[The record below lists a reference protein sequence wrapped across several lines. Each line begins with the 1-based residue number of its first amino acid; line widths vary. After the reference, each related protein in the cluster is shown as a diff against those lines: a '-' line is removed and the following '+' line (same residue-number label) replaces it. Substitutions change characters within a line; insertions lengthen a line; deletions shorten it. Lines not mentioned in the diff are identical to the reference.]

1 MLIMN
6 QLSKLI
12 FAVAIFFM
20 NVNAFAQRK
29 NSPSQEPET
38 RITTID
44 KKMLFAKQDTALVFS
59 KRTSNNYPVI
69 EVNDKKRYQKIDG
82 FGYCLTG
89 GSAQLLMKMEAT
101 ERAKLLQNLFGT
113 AGEAIGISYL
123 RISIGASDLD
133 DHVFSYDDLPDGET
147 DADLTKFS
155 IDNDRRTGLIAVLKE
170 ILAINPTIKILGSPW
185 SPPVWMKTNHN
196 AKGGSLLPLYYDSYA
211 NYFVKYIAAMK
222 AEGVVIDAITVQNE
236 PLHPGNVPSMLMIAD
251 SQLVFIR
258 DHLGPLFKKQNIK
271 TKIILYDHNCDR
283 PDYPLTILNDPKA
296 RKYVDGSGFHL
307 YGGKITALTDVH
319 NAHRDKNI
327 YFTEQWTGGPEKF
340 SEDLI
345 GNILNLIIGATR
357 NWSRNVLQWNL
368 ASDPE
373 YNPHT
378 PGGCTS
384 CMGAVTINGSEVTKN
399 VAWYTIAHASK
410 FVRPGS
416 VRVESTTS
424 ESLRTTAFIT
434 PDKRHVLIVF
444 SASAGIQHFNIK
456 MKNKMAE
463 TQLPPFAV
471 ATYVW

>member
-1 MLIMN
+1 MN
-6 QLSKLI
+6 HLSKLL
-12 FAVAIFFM
+12 FAGALFFM
-20 NVNAFAQRK
+20 SVNAFAQHK
-29 NSPSQEPET
+29 NKSSQKPEI

-59 KRTSNNYPVI
+59 KRTGNNYPVI
-69 EVNDKKRYQKIDG
+69 EIDDKKRYQEIDG

-89 GSAQLLMKMEAT
+89 GSAQLLMKMEPA
-101 ERAKLLQNLFGT
+101 ERAALLQDLFGT
-113 AGEAIGISYL
+113 AGDAIGISYL

-133 DHVFSYDDLPDGET
+133 DHVFSYDDLPDGEA
-147 DADLTKFS
+147 DANLTKFS
-155 IDNDRRTGLIAVLKE
+155 IDNDRRTGLISVLKE

-185 SPPVWMKTNHN
+185 SPPVWMKTNRN
-196 AKGGSLLPLYYDSYA
+196 AKGGSLLPLYYDAYA

-222 AEGVVIDAITVQNE
+222 AEGVVIDAVTVQNE

-258 DHLGPLFKKQNIK
+258 DHLGPLFKKENIK
-271 TKIILYDHNCDR
+271 AKIILYDHNCDR
-283 PDYPLTILNDPKA
+283 PDYPLTILNDPQA
-296 RKYVDGSGFHL
+296 SKYVDGSGFHL

-319 NAHRDKNI
+319 NAHPDKNI
-327 YFTEQWTGGPEKF
+327 YFTEQWTGGPENF
-340 SEDLI
+340 PADMI
-345 GNILNLIIGATR
+345 GNTQNLIIGATR

-368 ASDPE
+368 ASDPA

-399 VAWYTIAHASK
+399 VAWYIIAHASK

-416 VRVESTTS
+416 VRIESTSS
-424 ESLRTTAFIT
+424 ERLQSTAFVT
-434 PDKRHVLIVF
+434 PDKRHVLIVLN
-444 SASAGIQHFNIK
+444 ASARVQHFNIK
-456 MKNKMAE
+456 LKSKTAGA
-463 TQLPPFAV
+463 QLEPGAV